1 MKNLILIII
10 LFSFSS
16 CLTVKQIERNC
27 DKFMKVCVTETV
39 KEIVYRDTTIYKT
52 DTILVTLPRD
62 TVTISDTVRIINDKA
77 FMPDIY
83 KEFGLI
89 GVKAGINNS
98 ILNVSAWLT
107 DSTILY
113 PRMDTIVI
121 ENAIK
126 AETTT
131 NTVEVRYVP
140 KFYKIII
147 GIVIALI
154 LACIV
159 GIILKLKGICF

>member
-1 MKNLILIII
+1 MKRILIVII
-10 LFSFSS
+10 SSYLLTS
-16 CLTVKQIERNC
+16 CLTVRQIERNC
-27 DKFMKVCVTETV
+27 DKFKKVCVTETV
-39 KEIVYRDTTIYKT
+39 TEIVYRDTTIYIT
-52 DTILVTLPRD
+52 DTIRLVLPSD
-62 TVTISDTVRIINDKA
+62 TVTITDTVRIINDKA

-113 PRMDTIVI
+113 PVHDTIVI

-126 AETTT
+126 EESTTD
-131 NTVEVRYVP
+131 TVLVKYVP
-140 KFYKIII
+140 VFYKI
-147 GIVIALI
+147 ALI
-154 LACIV
+154 GLTILLAALIV
-159 GIILKLKGICF
+159 VLVRWRKLTN